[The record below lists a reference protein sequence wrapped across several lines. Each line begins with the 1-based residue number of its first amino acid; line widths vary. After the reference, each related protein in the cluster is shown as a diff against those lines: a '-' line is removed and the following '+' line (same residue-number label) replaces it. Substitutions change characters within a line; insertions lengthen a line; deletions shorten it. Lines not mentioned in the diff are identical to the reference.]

1 MESFYLLWR
10 TTGDEVWRERGW
22 AVFQA
27 IERETKTASGYASLH
42 SVTQTPAQK
51 KDEMPRCVPIMR
63 PCGYLCA
70 ELYLAGLAAS
80 SPRKRNVP
88 FSVSYGSHVA
98 DKVDVSR
105 LKYLYLLFT
114 DEEIIPLDRWVFN
127 TEAHPLP
134 VFEWSDW
141 EKRRYGIVSRH

>member
-51 KDEMPRCVPIMR
+51 KDEMPRCVLITR
-63 PCGYLCA
+63 PYSDFIA
-70 ELYLAGLAAS
+70 EPDSAGS
-80 SPRKRNVP
+80 
-88 FSVSYGSHVA
+88 F
-98 DKVDVSR
+98 
-105 LKYLYLLFT
+105 FT
-114 DEEIIPLDRWVFN
+114 AE
-127 TEAHPLP
+127 T
-134 VFEWSDW
+134 
-141 EKRRYGIVSRH
+141 